1 MSRAYV
7 YILASK
13 RNGTLYIGV
22 TNDIARRVWEHKQGL
37 AEGFTRKY
45 KVHILVY
52 IECFERIDEA
62 IYREKQLK
70 EWKRKSKLELIEKQ
84 NPNWN
89 DLYET
94 L

>member
-7 YILASK
+7 YI
-13 RNGTLYIGV
+13 
-22 TNDIARRVWEHKQGL
+22 
-37 AEGFTRKY
+37 
-45 KVHILVY
+45 
-52 IECFERIDEA
+52 ECYERIDEA

-70 EWKRKSKLELIEKQ
+70 EWKRIWKLELIEKQ
-84 NPNWN
+84 NPNWE